1 MTATVLLAATA
12 LVVLRTRVL
21 PAWLAWAS
29 LVFAVGLF
37 GATDPMGAL
46 GPTMQAISGIGVG
59 VLTYRRAIRADDQEP
74 AR

>member
-1 MTATVLLAATA
+1 MDDFIALLVAVTACTA
-12 LVVLRTRVL
+12 SVVLMKIG
-21 PAWLAWAS
+21 
-29 LVFAVGLF
+29 VFAVGLF